1 MDIPSYI
8 PMKIVDEKGFLTAE
22 WANIFNQIISQLQIN
37 FGNEGLKPPGLT
49 TDQINELVLIA
60 AEGAAQAE
68 VSNSNIF
75 FDTTTN
81 NSTSMKTIING
92 TLYTFT
98 LT

>member
-8 PMKIVDEKGFLTAE
+8 PMRVVDENGYFTPE
-22 WANIFNQIISQLQIN
+22 WSNLFNQIITQLQIN
-37 FGNEGLKPPGLT
+37 YGNEGLKPPNLT
-49 TDQINELVLIA
+49 TTEINQLVTIA
-60 AEGAAQAE
+60 GEGASQAA

-75 FDTTTN
+75 FDSTTN